1 MCSGRFSIRRSERWQ
16 DRKRYHKKTYREREK
31 PLFFTGWTICGTAI
45 SGAGRAQLSWYF
57 AEKRDGKKRADNTFL
72 IEIPKESLQKVFDG
86 ETLELEVPGG
96 RVRFCGLSPEG
107 KIGEIDKNHIRNG

>member
-1 MCSGRFSIRRSERWQ
+1 M
-16 DRKRYHKKTYREREK
+16 
-31 PLFFTGWTICGTAI
+31 
-45 SGAGRAQLSWYF
+45 
-57 AEKRDGKKRADNTFL
+57 

-107 KIGEIDKNHIRNG
+107 KIGEIDKKSYTKWLNYDKIKVGLKKSQKRCGIPCCS